1 MAEADSPMPDDHSEH
16 SPEVAFSSFQDESS
30 SVNEKASG
38 VEVPQ
43 TTTSEATKS
52 LPEDNMEPPIVND
65 IEPAIGPTN
74 EPEAETTTGP
84 TTGPESEP
92 TVERAADNSAL
103 ESIGTIDLTL
113 GDYDELPI
121 VRGSLHRGPPL
132 RPVKFEAVDEIEV
145 ASPLYQTPNT
155 NATDNSF
162 NDTALPE
169 LITDDVFM
177 SSVEWNDRENSRV
190 TDCHELFRETE
201 TEYADQGNPNLA
213 SLERNGFDSE
223 LEDEQKRAEFAAREK
238 TYHKLKAEGHNQLA
252 DDIDFENERMQEKE
266 RVEARE
272 RRRSYRDVTEQEDS
286 LFLPEGNPEHS
297 LKPADHD
304 AIFVDMVSDD
314 EHDDEDILALS
325 SHPQEQGSDK
335 NAATKRNPKKRGR
348 PKGSTTNKLLK
359 RPRKTGTS
367 KGTRLGTKQPP
378 VNKSITAGLNA
389 LASLTTGDIAAQAG
403 ANQSMAALPQF
414 PSRRQDALR
423 KLISSMPVDQRSL
436 HADDRKQ
443 ILEAVKRFTPTAKI
457 DALQTGYKIRGMITS
472 LYPHQILGG
481 AFMIRRERHAKPRG
495 GMLSDEMGF
504 GKLPELL
511 TISLTMRRKD
521 SHDHCGNSGWQDRN

>member
-16 SPEVAFSSFQDESS
+16 SSEVVLSSFQDESS
-30 SVNEKASG
+30 SVDEKASG

-43 TTTSEATKS
+43 ITTSEATKL
-52 LPEDNMEPPIVND
+52 LPEDSMEPPVVND
-65 IEPAIGPTN
+65 IEPAIGPTI
-74 EPEAETTTGP
+74 EPETETTTGP
-84 TTGPESEP
+84 TTGPETEP
-92 TVERAADNSAL
+92 TVQRAIEDSAA
-103 ESIGTIDLTL
+103 ESIETIDLAF
-113 GDYDELPI
+113 GDDDALPI
-121 VRGSLHRGPPL
+121 VKSTPYRGPPL
-132 RPVKFEAVDEIEV
+132 RPVKLEPGDEIEL
-145 ASPLYQTPNT
+145 ASPLSQTQNT
-155 NATDNSF
+155 NATDNSL
-162 NDTALPE
+162 NDTTLPE
-169 LITDDVFM
+169 LITEDVVM
-177 SSVEWNDRENSRV
+177 SFVEWNDQEIARAA
-190 TDCHELFRETE
+190 DCHELFGETE

-213 SLERNGFDSE
+213 PLEPNDFDSE
-223 LEDEQKRAEFAAREK
+223 LEDVQKRAEFAAREK
-238 TYHKLKAEGHNQLA
+238 TYHKLKAEGHNRLA
-252 DDIDFENERMQEKE
+252 DDIDFENEQLQEKE

-272 RRRSYRDVTEQEDS
+272 RRRLYRDVTEQEDS

-325 SHPQEQGSDK
+325 SHPQEQGSDI

-348 PKGSTTNKLLK
+348 PKGSTTNKPLK

-403 ANQSMAALPQF
+403 ANQSVAALPQF

-511 TISLTMRRKD
+511 NISLTMRRKD
-521 SHDHCGNSGWQDRN
+521 SHDHCRNSGWQDRN